1 MDKDF
6 DAIIVG
12 LGPVGSFMALLL
24 ESHGLKVLAIDKD
37 KDIYD
42 LPRAVSMSDQGL
54 RMAQTIGLEAIYLDN
69 SSSVGGAGF
78 VDKDL
83 NFIGQSIDFNGI
95 ITPNGW
101 PPMRLFHQPY
111 TDKAIRKNLLNSN
124 CTVLLEHELTN
135 IVDHTNHVEVS
146 IMNNINSQQSKHTG
160 SFLIGADGGSSKTRR
175 ILDIKQEDLD
185 YNRDWIVIDVKLN
198 GEKNLD
204 DRAMQICDPERLG
217 TYIPAHP
224 PFKRWEFLILNE
236 EDKIEITKDSKIHEL
251 LSPWLEPNEYE
262 IIRKAI
268 YQFHSVLSE
277 EFCKGNCFLLGD
289 AAHQNPPFMGEG
301 MMSGYRDATNLAWK
315 IALII
320 NKGIHKNLLNTYQ
333 TERKPHAKFVVEN
346 SAGIGELMEAYAAT
360 EDPNTVPKELVAKG
374 YGSFVLPNLQEGLFY
389 KGKADETTGAG
400 QLFPQPIKIKEGV
413 ISERLD
419 SLLGNGFALV
429 SKKQIVLKQEDHNF
443 MSLLDTSMVVLDQD
457 LLDQNFWLTAFL
469 DLGEIF
475 LIRPDKNVFGSTSG
489 KVSLE
494 DLINDLRNQIND
506 N

>member
-1 MDKDF
+1 MDKNF

-24 ESHGLKVLAIDKD
+24 ENQGLEVLAIDKD
-37 KDIYD
+37 KDIYN
-42 LPRAVSMSDQGL
+42 LPRAVSVSDQGL
-54 RMAQTIGLEAIYLDN
+54 RMAQSIGLEDIYLDN
-69 SSSVGGAGF
+69 SSLLGGAGF
-78 VDKDL
+78 VDKNL
-83 NFIGQSIDFNGI
+83 NFIGQSIDFKSI
-95 ITPNGW
+95 ITPNAW
-101 PPMRLFHQPY
+101 PPMRLFHQPF
-111 TDKAIRKNLLNSN
+111 TDKAIREKLIKSN
-124 CTVLLEHELTN
+124 CSVLLEHKL
-135 IVDHTNHVEVS
+135 VDIKNHKDQVEVLVED
-146 IMNNINSQQSKHTG
+146 INNNKISEYKG
-160 SFLIGADGGSSKTRR
+160 SYLIGADGGSSKVRKS
-175 ILDIKQEDLD
+175 LDINQEDLD

-360 EDPNTVPKELVAKG
+360 EDPNTVPKVKVM
-374 YGSFVLPNLQEGLFY
+374 VLLFY
-389 KGKADETTGAG
+389 RTFKKD
-400 QLFPQPIKIKEGV
+400 FFIKE
-413 ISERLD
+413 
-419 SLLGNGFALV
+419 
-429 SKKQIVLKQEDHNF
+429 KQMKQR
-443 MSLLDTSMVVLDQD
+443 VLD
-457 LLDQNFWLTAFL
+457 NCF
-469 DLGEIF
+469 
-475 LIRPDKNVFGSTSG
+475 RS
-489 KVSLE
+489 
-494 DLINDLRNQIND
+494 R
-506 N
+506 

>member
-54 RMAQTIGLEAIYLDN
+54 RMAQTIGLEDIYLDN

-95 ITPNGW
+95 ITLNGW

-135 IVDHTNHVEVS
+135 IVDHSNHVEVS

-198 GEKNLD
+198 GEKKLD

-236 EDKIEITKDSKIHEL
+236 EDKIEITKDSKIHDL
-251 LSPWLEPNEYE
+251 LSPWLEANEYE

-315 IALII
+315 MALVV
-320 NKGIHKNLLNTYQ
+320 NKGISKDILDTYQ
-333 TERKPHAKFVVEN
+333 EERKPHAKFVVEN
-346 SAGIGELMEAYAAT
+346 SAGIGELMEAYAAA
-360 EDPNTVPKELVAKG
+360 EDPNTVPQELVAKG
-374 YGSFVLPNLQEGLFY
+374 YGSFVLPDLEEGLFY
-389 KGKADETTGAG
+389 KGKADQAMGAG
-400 QLFPQPIKIKEGV
+400 QLIPQLIEMKNGE
-413 ISERLD
+413 ISKRLD
-419 SLLGNGFALV
+419 NLFGSGFALI
-429 SKKQIVLKQEDHNF
+429 SKKEILLKEKDQNF
-443 MSLLDTSMVVLDQD
+443 MSLLNTALVVLDQD
-457 LLDQNFWLTAFL
+457 MLDQNIWLTAFL
-469 DLGEIF
+469 DLGEVF
-475 LIRPDKNVFGSTSG
+475 LIRPDKNVFGSTSD

-494 DLINDLRNQIND
+494 DLIDDLRNQILKK
-506 N
+506 

>member
-1 MDKDF
+1 MDKNF

-24 ESHGLKVLAIDKD
+24 ENQGLEVLAIDKD
-37 KDIYD
+37 KDIYN
-42 LPRAVSMSDQGL
+42 LPRAVSVSDQGL
-54 RMAQTIGLEAIYLDN
+54 RMAQSIGLEDIYLDN
-69 SSSVGGAGF
+69 SSLLGGAGF
-78 VDKDL
+78 VDKNL
-83 NFIGQSIDFNGI
+83 NFIGQSIDFKSI
-95 ITPNGW
+95 ITPNAW
-101 PPMRLFHQPY
+101 PPMRLFHQPF
-111 TDKAIRKNLLNSN
+111 TDKAIREKLIKSN
-124 CTVLLEHELTN
+124 CSVLLEHKL
-135 IVDHTNHVEVS
+135 VDIKNHKDQVEVLVED
-146 IMNNINSQQSKHTG
+146 INNNKISKYKG
-160 SFLIGADGGSSKTRR
+160 SYLIGADGGSSKVRR
-175 ILDIKQEDLD
+175 SLDINQEDLD

-198 GEKNLD
+198 GEKKLD

-320 NKGIHKNLLNTYQ
+320 NKGIRKNLLNTYQ

-413 ISERLD
+413 ISQRLD
-419 SLLGNGFALV
+419 GLLGNGFALV
-429 SKKQIVLKQEDHNF
+429 SKKQIVLNPNNINILWNGIFEF
-443 MSLLDTSMVVLDQD
+443 YCLLQLI
-457 LLDQNFWLTAFL
+457 
-469 DLGEIF
+469 IF
-475 LIRPDKNVFGSTSG
+475 R
-489 KVSLE
+489 
-494 DLINDLRNQIND
+494 
-506 N
+506 

>member
-1 MDKDF
+1 MDKNF

-24 ESHGLKVLAIDKD
+24 ENQGLEVLAIDKD
-37 KDIYD
+37 KDIYN
-42 LPRAVSMSDQGL
+42 LPRAVSVSDQGL
-54 RMAQTIGLEAIYLDN
+54 RMAQSIGLEDIYLDN
-69 SSSVGGAGF
+69 SSLLGGAGF
-78 VDKDL
+78 VDKNL
-83 NFIGQSIDFNGI
+83 NFIGQSIDFKSI
-95 ITPNGW
+95 ITPNAW
-101 PPMRLFHQPY
+101 PPMRLFHQPF
-111 TDKAIRKNLLNSN
+111 TDKAIREKLIKSN
-124 CTVLLEHELTN
+124 CSVLLEHKL
-135 IVDHTNHVEVS
+135 VDIKNHKDQVEILVED
-146 IMNNINSQQSKHTG
+146 INNNKISEYKG
-160 SFLIGADGGSSKTRR
+160 SYLIGADGGSSKVRKS
-175 ILDIKQEDLD
+175 LDINQEDLD

-289 AAHQNPPFMGEG
+289 AAHQNSPFMGEG

-419 SLLGNGFALV
+419 SLLGNGFAFV

-475 LIRPDKNVFGSTSG
+475 LIRPDKNVFGSTSD